1 VELVEKNPS
10 ESNED
15 EGDVTIPTDKAPVER
30 VFTGKLVSE
39 VDDHGLDRF
48 VYENGFLTQVD
59 GGDGYTI
66 TFEYNYLNAD
76 KPASDPDVQYTMVL
90 ADGSVS
96 YVYDVWLNEL
106 GFAERIDSRH
116 YDEYGGFDFQST
128 CGYDEEGHL
137 VYMNEGREEREY
149 SLVWTDGDI
158 SHIDIQGSYTQS
170 TDFTY
175 SGLSNDNNL
184 MFFYDIYDMDIE
196 ELKYLYWA
204 GLLGISVTMSN
215 SDDEHYQFEWES
227 DKVLYRQDNESSWI
241 EAILFSFAE

>member
-1 VELVEKNPS
+1 MELVEKNPS

-76 KPASDPDVQYTMVL
+76 KPASDPDVRYTMVL

-158 SHIDIQGSYTQS
+158 SHIDI
-170 TDFTY
+170 
-175 SGLSNDNNL
+175 L
-184 MFFYDIYDMDIE
+184 
-196 ELKYLYWA
+196 
-204 GLLGISVTMSN
+204 
-215 SDDEHYQFEWES
+215 
-227 DKVLYRQDNESSWI
+227 R
-241 EAILFSFAE
+241 